1 MITHW
6 NCEICSK
13 RRPDAQISVIS
24 YSLKGLMGAT
34 RNLKY
39 CNDNPK
45 CERLARQTA
54 KTGKM

>member
-1 MITHW
+1 MITYW

-13 RRPDAQISVIS
+13 RRLDKFISVIT
-24 YSLKGLMGAT
+24 YPLKGLPGAT

-39 CNDNPK
+39 CNDSPG

-54 KTGKM
+54 KTGKI